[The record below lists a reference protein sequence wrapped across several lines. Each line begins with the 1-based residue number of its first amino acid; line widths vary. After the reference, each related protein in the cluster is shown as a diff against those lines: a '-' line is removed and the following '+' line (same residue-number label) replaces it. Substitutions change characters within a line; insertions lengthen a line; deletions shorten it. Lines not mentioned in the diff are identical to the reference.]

1 LERGV
6 TQARREVPVPGEGTL
21 HREVASLEEDVRS
34 FVRMV
39 RQRGADWISLE
50 LAFGRGDEEPVVIE
64 LEGGPV
70 RIRGAIDRVDEDL
83 EGVRVI
89 DYKTGRAIGYGSD
102 SGAFD
107 GGRRLQHA
115 IYALAAEARLD
126 GRVVAGEYH
135 FPTRRGMNQHFR
147 YDREVLTRV
156 EALLDGMLEGV
167 AAGTFV
173 PTESADDCS
182 FCDFA
187 DVCRAR
193 RGDWGKVSSP
203 LAEWSEEVM
212 NTGLHPAF
220 ATLRRTRRFE
230 Q

>member
-1 LERGV
+1 VEILRVAGV
-6 TQARREVPVPGEGTL
+6 SNFNLDLIFGIPGQSLDEWQADLDNALSLAPSHLSCYSMMYEPNTPLTQKLKAGQIQRID
-21 HREVASLEEDVRS
+21 EDV
-34 FVRMV
+34 
-39 RQRGADWISLE
+39 
-50 LAFGRGDEEPVVIE
+50 
-64 LEGGPV
+64 
-70 RIRGAIDRVDEDL
+70 